1 MLCHASIQWHIVVL
15 APATERMEQQDRIP
29 VAKCEKL
36 FTGIVEEKHMAV
48 VEWVSDLECIHCIS
62 FFKFNLLLNL
72 RWRQPVF
79 VQSIVESNSLCEA
92 GSSRDKEISLCDYC
106 CSFRVLLGPGSECPR
121 ADLFFPVIE
130 EDWIADNSEDIITNS
145 TASDCNCGLTL

>member
-1 MLCHASIQWHIVVL
+1 MSIMQRVSNLESVNSIGF
-15 APATERMEQQDRIP
+15 
-29 VAKCEKL
+29 L
-36 FTGIVEEKHMAV
+36 F
-48 VEWVSDLECIHCIS
+48 
-62 FFKFNLLLNL
+62 LNL
-72 RWRQPVF
+72 FLDLSRSHSVF
-79 VQSIVESNSLCEA
+79 VQSIVESNSLCKA